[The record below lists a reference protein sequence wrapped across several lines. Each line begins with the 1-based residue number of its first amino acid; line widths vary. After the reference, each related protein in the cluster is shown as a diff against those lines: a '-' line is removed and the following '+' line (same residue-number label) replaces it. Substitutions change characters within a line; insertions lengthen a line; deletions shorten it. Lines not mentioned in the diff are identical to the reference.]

1 MDGTNG
7 SDLPP
12 VKEETFC
19 KYVLYYEMNNSRV
32 RIWDLIILIPN
43 ALFLLFLVVRFN
55 KAQLKLRATSSPIF
69 LTFYTLVWGNV
80 IISLIRCA
88 VSMTVNAA
96 MPVGGLIDKI
106 LWVTVRFFLLATEM
120 SVVIFG
126 LAFGHMDSRSSIRYV
141 LLATSLISLAF
152 TVTQGTLEIIMP
164 NDMFHI
170 DTRDYDLF
178 GHGGMLFWFTSSLVF
193 AIIYFV
199 ILLLP
204 WIPLREYLAL
214 PTKLSFY
221 LYVLLLALLDTTQA
235 VGAGL
240 LTWGSMPSGLCVV
253 DVTTWLYFSLYTPLV
268 YHTFLS
274 EFFSVSQPSIMFSY
288 KAQMDEPMDDDQVSL
303 PHQQSFSSL
312 KTDSDYIYQQ
322 SNSVYDSTL
331 FEVGGT
337 TPMNPVYSA
346 SLQSPDSIASGQSI
360 DIGVPTSGFPNQNM
374 LST

>member
-1 MDGTNG
+1 MNVMNG

-12 VKEETFC
+12 VSEDTFC
-19 KYVLYYEMNNSRV
+19 KHILYYKINNSRV

-43 ALFLLFLVVRFN
+43 ALFVLFLLVRFN

-69 LTFYTLVWGNV
+69 LTFYSLVWGNV
-80 IISLIRCA
+80 IISLVRCA
-88 VSMTVNAA
+88 VAMTVTAS
-96 MPVGGLIDKI
+96 MPLGGQVDKV
-106 LWVTVRFFLLATEM
+106 LWVTVKFFLLATEM

-141 LLATSLISLAF
+141 LLATSFISLAF
-152 TVTQGTLEIIMP
+152 TITQGTLELIKDD
-164 NDMFHI
+164 NDTLI
-170 DTRDYDLF
+170 DHADLF
-178 GHGGMLFWFTSSLVF
+178 EHGGVLFWFISSIVF
-193 AIIYFV
+193 ALIYFL
-199 ILLLP
+199 ILVLP
-204 WIPLREYLAL
+204 WTPLREYLAL

-221 LYVLLLALLDTTQA
+221 LYILLLALLDMTQA

-240 LTWGSMPSGLCVV
+240 LLWGPFPSGLCVV
-253 DVTTWLYFSLYTPLV
+253 DVTTWLYFSLYTPL
-268 YHTFLS
+268 
-274 EFFSVSQPSIMFSY
+274 
-288 KAQMDEPMDDDQVSL
+288 AQMDEPMDDDQVSL

-331 FEVGGT
+331 FEAGGT

-360 DIGVPTSGFPNQNM
+360 EIGAPTSGFQTQNIP
-374 LST
+374 ST

>member
-1 MDGTNG
+1 MWHFNVMNG

-12 VKEETFC
+12 VSEDTFC
-19 KYVLYYEMNNSRV
+19 KQILNSGINNSRV

-43 ALFLLFLVVRFN
+43 ALFVLFLVVRFN

-69 LTFYTLVWGNV
+69 LTFYSLVWGNV
-80 IISLIRCA
+80 IISVVRCA
-88 VSMTVNAA
+88 VAMTLNAP
-96 MPVGGLIDKI
+96 MPLGGQVDKV
-106 LWVTVRFFLLATEM
+106 LWVMVKFFLLATEM

-141 LLATSLISLAF
+141 LMATSFISLAF
-152 TVTQGTLEIIMP
+152 TITQGTLEFMKT
-164 NDMFHI
+164 DD
-170 DTRDYDLF
+170 DTLIAGDTDLF
-178 GHGGMLFWFTSSLVF
+178 EHGGVLFWFTSSLVF
-193 AIIYFV
+193 AFIYFL
-199 ILLLP
+199 ILILP
-204 WIPLREYLAL
+204 WTPLREYLAL

-221 LYVLLLALLDTTQA
+221 LYILLLALLDATQA
-235 VGAGL
+235 AGAGML
-240 LTWGSMPSGLCVV
+240 LWGPIPSGLCVV
-253 DVTTWLYFSLYTPLV
+253 DVTTWLYYSLYTPLV

-288 KAQMDEPMDDDQVSL
+288 KAQMDEPLDDDQVSL

-331 FEVGGT
+331 FEAGGT

-346 SLQSPDSIASGQSI
+346 SLQSPDSIASAQS
-360 DIGVPTSGFPNQNM
+360 T
-374 LST
+374 